1 VRIPLSQKSA
11 LGAVL
16 VGCTALFLPG
26 LLEAAGI
33 LVSPGAVPMV
43 GLLGSAALGYWLA
56 RSQAAA
62 ARALRDAAQEIS
74 RGRLGVDFALS
85 APHFRDEISELGASM
100 REMAGNLSELLVSA
114 QGNANSVTETA
125 QDLLRAVDR
134 LGVGNREIASTV
146 THLSDSVAEQ
156 QRLLLD
162 ANQLIHEMAATIEQN
177 AARAREAFGF
187 AAEATQKAASG
198 VDITRLAIQKMRTV
212 FERVEQVVARVFEL
226 EEKTRHVHQ
235 ITEMITEVAHRT
247 NLLSLNAS
255 IEAARAGEAGRGFS
269 VVAEEIR
276 KLAES
281 AGSSAEEIA
290 KLVDEIQT
298 GTGEV
303 ADQMRE
309 SRVVVGEGREDV
321 DTIASSLEQIRSAV
335 GEAAGRSE
343 EIFEGA
349 DAQARDVE
357 RIVSAMDALKQVESR
372 NAQALVQVTAT
383 AGSQESSMERLREVA
398 GAVAAKSEALQ
409 ANLRRVDTGRAPA
422 ERSAP

>member
-1 VRIPLSQKSA
+1 MRLPLPQQSA
-11 LGAVL
+11 LAAVAL
-16 VGCTALFLPG
+16 GGTALFLPD

-33 LVSPGAVPMV
+33 LVTAGTAPFV

-56 RSQAAA
+56 RPHASA
-62 ARALRDAAQEIS
+62 ARALRDAAQAIS
-74 RGRLGVDFALS
+74 RGDLS
-85 APHFRDEISELGASM
+85 VQPSLPASRFSDESTELGGSM
-100 REMAGNLSELLVSA
+100 REMASNLAALLGSA
-114 QGNANSVTETA
+114 QGNANGVSETA

-134 LGVGNREIASTV
+134 LGDGNRDIAATV
-146 THLSDSVAEQ
+146 THLSDSVTEQ

-162 ANQLIHEMAATIEQN
+162 ANQLIHEMASTIEQN

-212 FERVEQVVARVFEL
+212 FERVEQAVARVFEL

-309 SRVVVGEGREDV
+309 SSVVVGEGREDV

-357 RIVSAMDALKQVESR
+357 RIVSAMDALKQVEAR
-372 NAQALVQVTAT
+372 NAQALAQVATTART
-383 AGSQESSMERLREVA
+383 QESSMERLRDVA
-398 GAVAAKSEALQ
+398 SAVAARSEALQ
-409 ANLRRVDTGRAPA
+409 SNLRRLKTGPALPLEAP
-422 ERSAP
+422 R